1 MLRKISQKERL
12 CMSQALTFISEENIA
27 EKISLNSFL
36 FLNSTIQLSFA
47 DSAKFT
53 DSESPH
59 SQANVLK
66 TGSENQPRVERSVDN
81 QMLNREDSSISSKS
95 EYQTA
100 TVASDDQCI
109 GGKSANEADK
119 ATVSS
124 TLSGDSAFR
133 VIPYKDVVQNDKK
146 DVKQKRRQ
154 VSNMLND

>member
-1 MLRKISQKERL
+1 M
-12 CMSQALTFISEENIA
+12 FILEENIA
-27 EKISLNSFL
+27 EKISLESLL
-36 FLNSTIQLSFA
+36 FLNSIQLSFA

-66 TGSENQPRVERSVDN
+66 TSSENQPRVERSVDN

-95 EYQTA
+95 ECQTA
-100 TVASDDQCI
+100 TEASGDQCI

-124 TLSGDSAFR
+124 TLSGDSAFMR
-133 VIPYKDVVQNDKK
+133 VIPYKNVVQNDK
-146 DVKQKRRQ
+146 DVKQKKRQ
-154 VSNMLND
+154 VSNTLND

>member
-1 MLRKISQKERL
+1 
-12 CMSQALTFISEENIA
+12 MSQALIFILKGNIT
-27 EKISLNSFL
+27 EKISLESLL

-81 QMLNREDSSISSKS
+81 QMLNREDSWIDSKN
-95 EYQTA
+95 ECQTA
-100 TVASDDQCI
+100 TVASGDQCI
-109 GGKSANEADK
+109 GEKSANETDK
-119 ATVSS
+119 IAVS
-124 TLSGDSAFR
+124 TLSGDSAFMR
-133 VIPYKDVVQNDKK
+133 VIPYKNVVQNDKR
-146 DVKQKRRQ
+146 DVKQKKRQ